1 MMQRHLTIVHTEA
14 SVSFGGQGLRILN
27 EAIWM
32 QQQGHR
38 LIILAPQE
46 SGLFAKARQAGL
58 ATHAVRFAKSSQGRD
73 VFNVARYLRTYSPD
87 IVNTHSSIDT
97 WVSAIAA
104 TWCHVPLII
113 RTRHLSTPVSAHW
126 LNRWLYNYLCDAIF
140 TTGDCITEALKANL
154 RLHRHKITTIATGIC
169 PPESFPD
176 RDRARQA
183 LIHQLNLPPQTR
195 FVGCLAVLREWKGH
209 DILIEAFQQIR
220 DDLPDHHLL
229 IIGQGHFRTTIEHLI
244 DRHGLAQRVHL
255 LGHRDDIWWVLR
267 ALDAKILVSIHSE
280 GISQA
285 LLQAQFAECPVI
297 GSDCGGIPEIINHE
311 HTGLLVPKGEVAP
324 LAQAIRRLLGDPPL
338 ATHLARAAHRHAHA
352 CHTLDLM
359 GRNIL
364 SQYQA
369 LLLTLSFDK
378 EA

>member
-1 MMQRHLTIVHTEA
+1 
-14 SVSFGGQGLRILN
+14 
-27 EAIWM
+27 M

-46 SGLFAKARQAGL
+46 SGLFAKAHQAGL
-58 ATHAVRFAKSSQGRD
+58 ATHAVRFAKSSQGWD
-73 VFNVARYLRTYSPD
+73 VFNVARYLRTYSPN
-87 IVNTHSSIDT
+87 IVNTHSSTDT

-104 TWCHVPLII
+104 KWCHVPLII
-113 RTRHLSTPVSAHW
+113 RTRHLSTPVSAHL
-126 LNRWLYNYLCDAIF
+126 LNRWLYNDLCDAIF

-169 PPESFPD
+169 PPESLPD

-220 DDLPDHHLL
+220 EDIPDHHLL
-229 IIGQGHFRTTIEHLI
+229 IIGQGHFRPTIERLI
-244 DRHGLAQRVHL
+244 DKHGLGQRVHL

-297 GSDCGGIPEIINHE
+297 GSDCGGIPEIIHHE

-324 LAQAIRRLLGDPPL
+324 LAQALRRLLGDPLL
-338 ATHLARAAHRHAHA
+338 ATNLARAAHRRAHA
-352 CHTLDLM
+352 CHTLDIM
-359 GRNIL
+359 GHNIL
-364 SQYQA
+364 SRYQA
-369 LLLTLSFDK
+369 LLPTPSFDK
-378 EA
+378 